1 MSLGLLMIRVLAA
14 MLTKLSELKP
24 VRRSLLVL
32 RRYVITILAI
42 AALQH
47 NIVAWHKLI
56 SDF

>member
-1 MSLGLLMIRVLAA
+1 MIRVLAA

-24 VRRSLLVL
+24 VRRGLLVL